1 MEKKRR
7 RRGGE
12 ERRKRRRGGYVKE
25 TISMMWHA
33 FYETYMYGTDKVFL
47 AAGGDSWGPG
57 GFSSSVAYLLS
68 SLPSF
73 LGSVD
78 HHTL

>member
-1 MEKKRR
+1 
-7 RRGGE
+7 
-12 ERRKRRRGGYVKE
+12 
-25 TISMMWHA
+25 MMWHA

-57 GFSSSVAYLLS
+57 GFSSSVACLLS